1 MLEVTKTPRTD
12 GLVAVSVAVPAD
24 RVHEVERA
32 IIEAAEPNIPADE
45 VLKDSTPGTIL
56 RGARGLADLTQAQL
70 AEKIGVHKSNVSE
83 MERDKRPIG
92 KEMARRLGEALG
104 MSYKVFL

>member
-1 MLEVTKTPRTD
+1 MLEVTKTRRTD
-12 GLVAVSVAVPAD
+12 GRVTVAAAVPAD
-24 RVHEVERA
+24 RVQEVERA

-45 VLKDSTPGTIL
+45 VLKDSTPGSIL
-56 RGARGLADLTQAQL
+56 RGARGLAGLTQAQL

-92 KEMARRLGEALG
+92 KDMARRLGEALG